1 MSLNLFPRLWIS
13 SRMTRSPFVICRR
26 YLSDSKIPKP
36 AEFSKRRVKEDS
48 SKGKGPVSW
57 VNAIVSGVALSA
69 VIGTY
74 LYVKDIKTK
83 ELDKERKREIGKSKI
98 GGQFKLFD
106 TKGNPKSSEDFHG
119 KWVLLYFGFTHCP
132 DVCPDEMEKIAAVV
146 DDLAE
151 KRKTEDKVGQVVPVF
166 ITVDPD
172 RDTGKVIED
181 YVKEFHPD
189 MIGLTGTTEQIKEAC
204 KAYRVYFSAGPR
216 DEDDDYIVDHTI
228 ITYLV
233 DPNGNF
239 VDYYGQRKVAK
250 DVAHS
255 IQLHM
260 MKFANQEKRGMFS

>member
-132 DVCPDEMEKIAAVV
+132 DVCPDEMEKIAVVV
-146 DDLAE
+146 DDLADR
-151 KRKTEDKVGQVVPVF
+151 RKKEDKIGEVVPVF

-172 RDTGKVIED
+172 RDTVSYTHCSKSSFFVQ
-181 YVKEFHPD
+181 KF
-189 MIGLTGTTEQIKEAC
+189 
-204 KAYRVYFSAGPR
+204 
-216 DEDDDYIVDHTI
+216 
-228 ITYLV
+228 
-233 DPNGNF
+233 NF
-239 VDYYGQRKVAK
+239 DFPKIL
-250 DVAHS
+250 S
-255 IQLHM
+255 I
-260 MKFANQEKRGMFS
+260 FWV